1 MTLFLLLVT
10 IACLTP
16 IVGVV
21 VESSRLGPAGTVV
34 GLVIALGLAMGQFIG
49 HHALVR
55 WMTAGERGARLN
67 SWVVAAYYV
76 SIPVC
81 GAIIDVL
88 TLAVARRF

>member
-1 MTLFLLLVT
+1 MTLFLLLVS

-16 IVGVV
+16 IVGVI

-34 GLVIALGLAMGQFIG
+34 GLVIALGLTMGQFIG

-55 WMTAGERGARLN
+55 WMTAGERGTRLN
-67 SWVVAAYYV
+67 PWVVAGYYA

-81 GAIIDVL
+81 GAVLDVL
-88 TLAVARRF
+88 TLAIARRF